1 MGRNDRVSIHAKG
14 RRLGSWGFHG
24 KRLFQSLSSW
34 AQRWRRTAIH
44 FVQVSKYRYCGSP
57 KLCATAFFTS
67 TSLKL
72 QYSLELRCHHPPT
85 ILFASTNQAAGKV
98 LWVVCHNLYKNEVP
112 PWYASLRGVAGTVAA
127 KVRLYLEPTK
137 LFARGMR
144 A

>member
-1 MGRNDRVSIHAKG
+1 MGRNDRVSIYAKG
-14 RRLGSWGFHG
+14 SRLAVGASTENVCSKFCHDGHKDCEG
-24 KRLFQSLSSW
+24 RQYISS
-34 AQRWRRTAIH
+34 
-44 FVQVSKYRYCGSP
+44 KSP
-57 KLCATAFFTS
+57 NTAFFTS